1 LGFRRRTEIIIEMKV
16 ASYLT
21 KTQMRCLIW
30 LLVAYNLMATQSF
43 GQATDSRPILVAIQ
57 VKDVAKSAEWYS
69 EFLGFSPVT
78 KREFPDH
85 GLKITVV
92 ELNNFRLELVENPK
106 VLSRTDA
113 LQKLSVEDVT
123 GFSKVTF
130 RVPDIRTLYDQLQK
144 KRAHFQIAL
153 KESNINADEL
163 FFIVLDADGNWL
175 QFVGAK

>member
-1 LGFRRRTEIIIEMKV
+1 MKWTRYRTKPQTGCSIG
-16 ASYLT
+16 L
-21 KTQMRCLIW
+21 LIVYI
-30 LLVAYNLMATQSF
+30 LLATQSF
-43 GQATDSRPILVAIQ
+43 GQTTDSRPILVAIQ
-57 VKDVAKSAEWYS
+57 VKDVAKAAEWYS
-69 EFLGFSPVT
+69 DFLGFSLVT

-92 ELNNFRLELVENPK
+92 ELNNFRLELVERTN
-106 VLSRTDA
+106 VLSRADA

-130 RVPDIRTLYDQLQK
+130 RVPDIRTLYDQLLK

-153 KESNINADEL
+153 KESNINTNEL

-175 QFVGAK
+175 QFIGAK

>member
-1 LGFRRRTEIIIEMKV
+1 MKWP
-16 ASYLT
+16 SYCT
-21 KTQMRCLIW
+21 KTQTSRLIW
-30 LLVAYNLMATQSF
+30 LLVVYTLLATQSF

-57 VKDVAKSAEWYS
+57 VKDVAKAAGWYS
-69 EFLGFSPVT
+69 DFLGFSPVS

-106 VLSRTDA
+106 VLYKTDA

-130 RVPDIRTLYDQLQK
+130 RVVDIRALYDQLQK

-153 KESNINADEL
+153 KESNVNADEL
-163 FFIVLDADGNWL
+163 FFIVLDVDGNWL
-175 QFVGAK
+175 QFIGAK

>member
-1 LGFRRRTEIIIEMKV
+1 MKQT
-16 ASYLT
+16 SYCT
-21 KTQMRCLIW
+21 KTQTRRLIW
-30 LLVAYNLMATQSF
+30 LLIVYNLLATQSF

-57 VKDVAKSAEWYS
+57 VKDVAKAAGWYS
-69 EFLGFSPVT
+69 DFLGFSAVS

-106 VLSRTDA
+106 VHSKTDA

-130 RVPDIRTLYDQLQK
+130 RVADIRVLYDQLLNK
-144 KRAHFQIAL
+144 GAHFQIAL
-153 KESNINADEL
+153 KESNVNADEL

-175 QFVGAK
+175 QFIGAK